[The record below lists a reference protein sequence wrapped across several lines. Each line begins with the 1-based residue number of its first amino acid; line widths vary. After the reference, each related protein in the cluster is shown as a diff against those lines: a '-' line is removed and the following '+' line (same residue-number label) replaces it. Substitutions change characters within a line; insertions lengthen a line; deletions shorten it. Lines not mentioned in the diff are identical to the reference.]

1 MTSNQAE
8 LLENEWYIVR
18 YSGETPEIAYNSA
31 IYFLTRAKDG
41 PHIALAGDQV
51 ELLKKAAVDRYVE
64 IILRDLN
71 HSNCKKPIYRGIAR
85 SITNYHRFC
94 AFCVRQQLSGT
105 QVRGQTARA
114 LQAFLDT
121 EIDQVRS
128 TGRPS
133 IINCNSEE
141 LKSYAD
147 ELGVELLPCEDGFLK
162 LCSPPC

>member
-41 PHIALAGDQV
+41 PQLSIAGDQV
-51 ELLKKAAVDRYVE
+51 DLLKKAAVDRYTE
-64 IILRDLN
+64 IILRDLY
-71 HSNCKKPIYRGIAR
+71 HGNCNKPIYRGIAR
-85 SITNYHRFC
+85 SITNYRRFC
-94 AFCVRQQLSGT
+94 AFCVRQQLGSVL
-105 QVRGQTARA
+105 VRSQAARA
-114 LQAFLDT
+114 LQEFLDT

-128 TGRPS
+128 TRRPS
-133 IINCNSEE
+133 IINCTYKE

-147 ELGVELLPCEDGFLK
+147 ELGVDLPTSEDGFLK
-162 LCSPPC
+162 LCLSPD